1 MISTIDMVVMHSSLI
16 DNRKEFRWAA
26 YLGIWL
32 YMSLYLHACL
42 FFFLCVFCL
51 CVLVFLFVCVHVS
64 DIFSRNV
71 YMHIAVIANIIIIM
85 MLTKLDLLI
94 AIMKPYRIRPG
105 LLDVYTQGRGLGHFP
120 RT

>member
-1 MISTIDMVVMHSSLI
+1 MGCLP
-16 DNRKEFRWAA
+16 R
-26 YLGIWL
+26 YLGVYIFL
-32 YMSLYLHACL
+32 PACVSLCLPACL
-42 FFFLCVFCL
+42 FFFLCVFFL
-51 CVLVFLFVCVHVS
+51 CVLVFLFVYVHVS

-71 YMHIAVIANIIIIM
+71 YMHVADIAIIIIIM